1 MLLIVGTIRLP
12 VENIDA
18 ARPVMQRM
26 IETSRAENG
35 CIEYA
40 YSQDLLVPD
49 LIHVKEL
56 WLNRIALEKHFAS
69 DHIAQWRSHWPK
81 LGITDRNLMLYE
93 VDAPEIT

>member
-1 MLLIVGTIRLP
+1 MLLIVGTVRLRP
-12 VENIDA
+12 EKLDE

-26 IETSRAENG
+26 IEASRAENG
-35 CIEYA
+35 CIEYS
-40 YSQDLLVPD
+40 YSQDILETG

-56 WLNRIALEKHFAS
+56 WQDRVSLDKHFTS
-69 DHIAQWRSHWPK
+69 GHIADWRSEWPR